1 MHGHFNTAVVVV
13 IWISDR
19 GSIVLIPK
27 FVLFQAQIKYVLFQA
42 SINAINP
49 IHFLP
54 KLDSIQMGDSAG
66 KELQKA
72 EMKKAS
78 RPRHVG
84 RLKRESTHGIKMPL
98 GTYLARMQGEEE
110 SKEKDSSLKELF
122 EELKITKDKLAV
134 ACNENEAK
142 MGSIEKTHE
151 ELVKSS

>member
-54 KLDSIQMGDSAG
+54 KLDSIQMVDSAG

-84 RLKRESTHGIKMPL
+84 RLKRESTHGMKMPL
-98 GTYLARMQGEEE
+98 GTYLARMQGEEG
-110 SKEKDSSLKELF
+110 SKEKC
-122 EELKITKDKLAV
+122 EELEKQYLKRLHQKLGNVRALSLSAV
-134 ACNENEAK
+134 TILKWRLCLRKN
-142 MGSIEKTHE
+142 
-151 ELVKSS
+151 